1 MEYYLAGKYI
11 DILKFEDK
19 WIELEKIILSELTR
33 TQIDKHDMF

>member
-11 DILKFEDK
+11 DILKFGDK